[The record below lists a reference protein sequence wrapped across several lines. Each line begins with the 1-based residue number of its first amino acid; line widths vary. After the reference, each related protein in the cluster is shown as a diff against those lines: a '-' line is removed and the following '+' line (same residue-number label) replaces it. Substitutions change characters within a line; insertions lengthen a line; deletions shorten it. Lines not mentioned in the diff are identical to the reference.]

1 MNVSFSSNFSLY
13 PFSTI
18 KYLVLILFF
27 FCRMEEKKEPS
38 SNTFFALVEQAR
50 PSSPC
55 LLLLLFAHPLHP
67 VAILNSPKLV
77 RSYFKLLLA
86 YSIFSFSISH
96 LLLIVIC
103 KIIKEKIKGNFL
115 SLSTSEFRQYNT
127 EKTEID
133 ASYIRKLVS

>member
-1 MNVSFSSNFSLY
+1 MSFSSNFSLY

-27 FCRMEEKKEPS
+27 FVEWRKKRNLVPVFS
-38 SNTFFALVEQAR
+38 SLWSNKHGRQVRAFC
-50 PSSPC
+50 SCC
-55 LLLLLFAHPLHP
+55 LRILSIPLP
-67 VAILNSPKLV
+67 ILNSPKFV